1 MYKFKNVALISL
13 IIVFLLNGCVSR
25 DYIMNKKGEVVKSTF
40 INQNGNGALWLQ
52 DREYPKKGYGTIV
65 FFRSPFMSDRVL
77 EPEKLFANGKFVTDM
92 KQFGF
97 YPFHAKAG
105 HYTFTL
111 GDAAPEDVYYKDDQV
126 ISGELKDGDI
136 FYVELGGKIKMSI
149 FSRNARATFK
159 KLSPYHIKFN
169 VNRYP
174 ASEGFYPYS
183 RTHNNLFRKD
193 YRLSAT
199 NKRDI
204 QGLVKL
210 KKDTTVNS
218 AFVIEKQT
226 VLDGATGML
235 EGVKASVSN
244 NGADMLSNG
253 IEGAV
258 VLAIPSMIKASAT
271 SEFKDDYLE
280 YVGTKNGYDMDYIFE

>member
-1 MYKFKNVALISL
+1 MFKIKSSILIVL
-13 IIVFLLNGCVSR
+13 TICFLLNGCVSR
-25 DYIMNKKGEVVKSTF
+25 DYIMNKEGEVVKSTF
-40 INQNGNGALWLQ
+40 INQNANGALWL
-52 DREYPKKGYGTIV
+52 DNIEYPKKGYGTIV
-65 FFRSPFMSDRVL
+65 FYRIRFMSDTVL
-77 EPEKLFANGKFVTDM
+77 ESEKLFANGKFVTDM

-126 ISGELKDGDI
+126 ISGELKDGDL
-136 FYVELGGKIKMSI
+136 FYVELGGKIKSSI
-149 FSRNARATFK
+149 GLTVDAPATFK
-159 KLSPYHIKFN
+159 KMKSFN
-169 VNRYP
+169 SNRYS
-174 ASEGFYPYS
+174 ASKGFSAYS
-183 RTHNNLFRKD
+183 RTHNSLFRED

-218 AFVIEKQT
+218 PYEIKKQT
-226 VLDGATGML
+226 VVDGATGML
-235 EGVKASVSN
+235 EGVKNSVAN
-244 NGADMLSNG
+244 NGADLLSNG

-258 VLAIPSMIKASAT
+258 VLAIPSIVKGSAT
-271 SEFKDDYLE
+271 SEFEDDYLE
-280 YVGTKNGYDMDYIFE
+280 YIGTKNGYDMDYIFE